1 MVAATV
7 GAGSRDASVI
17 GLVAGAHFFSH
28 FFQLVLPPLFP
39 VLKTAFGV
47 GYTELGLM
55 MTLFFSASGLS
66 QTPAGFMVDRFGAH
80 KVLAGGLLLL
90 SGSIALIGVLPSFWM
105 VLPLLVLAGI
115 GNSVFHPADYAIMT
129 HKISARRMARAY
141 SVHTLTGVIGWAAA
155 PVVMLTL
162 SSYMAWETALVLLG
176 MVGLAM
182 GLVVAMN
189 GRTLELPARHP
200 AQAAGREAGGQG
212 GVGQVASVRLLTSA
226 PILMCFTYFALLS
239 VSLTGL
245 QTFLPTT
252 LPQLHGVDI
261 GTASLML
268 TAYLVAN
275 AAGTLFGGVLADR
288 TANHERIVAC
298 GLAGAAVLILAIGH
312 VAMADPTL
320 FGAIGLAGFLSGMTT
335 PSRDMLVRS
344 AAPGGATG
352 KVFGFVYSGL
362 DLGAS
367 TAPLVLGLLLDGGHP
382 AMAMTVV
389 SASLAVTILSALI
402 LKKRSPAP
410 AAA

>member
-7 GAGSRDASVI
+7 GPAARDAKVI
-17 GLVAGAHFFSH
+17 ALVGGAHFFSH

-39 VLKTAFGV
+39 VLKVAFGV

-55 MTLFFSASGLS
+55 MTLFYGASGLA

-80 KVLAGGLLLL
+80 KVLYAGILLL
-90 SGSIALIGVLPSFWM
+90 SASIALIGVVPSFWV

-129 HKISARRMARAY
+129 HKITPARMARAY

-155 PVVMLTL
+155 PVVMLGM
-162 SSYMAWETALVLLG
+162 SSHMAWESALILLG
-176 MVGLAM
+176 LVGIAM
-182 GLVVAMN
+182 GLVVAAN
-189 GRTLELPARHP
+189 GRVLEMPARPP
-200 AQAAGREAGGQG
+200 ARPAGREATGQG
-212 GVGQVASVRLLTSA
+212 VPASVRVLTSA

-252 LPQLHGVDI
+252 LPKLHGVDVA
-261 GTASLML
+261 TAGLML

-275 AAGTLFGGVLADR
+275 ATGTLAGGVLADR
-288 TANHERIVAC
+288 TDSHERIVAF
-298 GLAGAAVLILAIGH
+298 GLAGAAALILAIGH
-312 VAMADPTL
+312 VAMADPAL
-320 FGAIGLAGFLSGMTT
+320 FGMIALAGFLSGTTT

-344 AAPGGATG
+344 AAPREATG

-367 TAPLVLGLLLDGGHP
+367 TAPLVLGLLLDGGRP
-382 AMAMTVV
+382 AMVMTVV
-389 SASLAVTILSALI
+389 AGSLAATILSALV

-410 AAA
+410 LAA

>member
-7 GAGSRDASVI
+7 GPAARDTKVI
-17 GLVAGAHFFSH
+17 ALVGVAHFFSH

-55 MTLFFSASGLS
+55 MTLFFCASGLA

-80 KVLAGGLLLL
+80 RVLYAGLLLL
-90 SGSIALIGVLPSFWM
+90 SASIALIGFVPSFWM
-105 VLPLLVLAGI
+105 ILPLLVLAGI
-115 GNSVFHPADYAIMT
+115 GNSVFHPADYALMT
-129 HKISARRMARAY
+129 HKVTPARMARAY

-155 PVVMLTL
+155 PVVMLGM
-162 SSYMAWETALVLLG
+162 SSHMAWESALVLLG
-176 MVGLAM
+176 LVGIAT
-182 GLVVAMN
+182 GLVVAAN
-189 GRTLELPARHP
+189 GRVLEMPVRPPARP
-200 AQAAGREAGGQG
+200 AGRGAAGQG
-212 GVGQVASVRLLTSA
+212 APASASARVLTSA
-226 PILMCFTYFALLS
+226 PILMCFAYFLLLS

-252 LPQLHGVDI
+252 LPKLHGVDVA
-261 GTASLML
+261 TAGLML

-275 AAGTLFGGVLADR
+275 AVGTLAGGVLADR
-288 TANHERIVAC
+288 TDSHERIVAL
-298 GLAGAAVLILAIGH
+298 GLAGAAALILAIGH
-312 VAMADPTL
+312 VAMADPAL
-320 FGAIGLAGFLSGMTT
+320 FGMIALAGFLSGTTT

-344 AAPGGATG
+344 AAPREATG

-382 AMAMTVV
+382 AMVMTVI
-389 SASLAVTILSALI
+389 AGSLAATILSALI
-402 LKKRSPAP
+402 LKKRSPDP
-410 AAA
+410 VAA